1 MDEAPEQVNPRV
13 LAFVERHSSLKVD
26 DMASRKDPNLQAS

>member
-13 LAFVERHSSLKVD
+13 LAFVERHSSLKTVD
-26 DMASRKDPNLQAS
+26 VATMKDPNLQPK